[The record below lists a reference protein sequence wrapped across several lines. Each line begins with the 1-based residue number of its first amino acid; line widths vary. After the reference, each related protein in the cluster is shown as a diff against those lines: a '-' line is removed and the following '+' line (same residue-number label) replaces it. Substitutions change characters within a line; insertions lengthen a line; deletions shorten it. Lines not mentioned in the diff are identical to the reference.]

1 MIAHHFHHRA
11 IPDEVCPPEGPGI
24 HWQGMASLLRAF
36 SGGGMP
42 DFGWSVVCRSTA
54 INET

>member
-24 HWQGMASLLRAF
+24 HWQGVGIPFAGFFWWWNAGFRL
-36 SGGGMP
+36 
-42 DFGWSVVCRSTA
+42 VCGF
-54 INET
+54 

>member
-11 IPDEVCPPEGPGI
+11 IPDEVCPPEGRGI
-24 HWQGMASLLRAF
+24 HWQGMASLLPAF

-42 DFGWSVVCRSTA
+42 DFGWSVVFRSTA